1 MTKIITKDGKVIDKT
16 SELKVDDEMR
26 EKIRPKIGYLII
38 QEFPLSNTS
47 YVIGYK
53 PYGKIW
59 FDYEEVLAQYFI
71 LMEDFQRDLDN
82 NEIQNS
88 KVPRIVKIF
97 IMDEENVIGHD
108 LSLNRRYDEE
118 DEGEN
123 IINININAEYLSDK
137 NSDNDSGNDNQD
149 NDSDNG
155 SDEN

>member
-1 MTKIITKDGKVIDKT
+1 MTKIITKDGKVLDKT

-26 EKIRPKIGYLII
+26 EKIRPKIAYLII

-82 NEIQNS
+82 NEIENS
-88 KVPRIVKIF
+88 KIPRIVKIF

-108 LSLNRRYDEE
+108 LTLNKKYYED

-123 IINININAEYLSDK
+123 IINININTHYNSDK
-137 NSDNDSGNDNQD
+137 SSDKS
-149 NDSDNG
+149 SDNG
-155 SDEN
+155 NDDDGNDEDK

>member
-1 MTKIITKDGKVIDKT
+1 MTKIITKDGKVLDKT

-26 EKIRPKIGYLII
+26 EKIRPKIAYLII

-82 NEIQNS
+82 NEIENS
-88 KVPRIVKIF
+88 KIPRIVKIF

-108 LSLNRRYDEE
+108 LTLNKKYYED

-123 IINININAEYLSDK
+123 IINININTHYNSDK
-137 NSDNDSGNDNQD
+137 S
-149 NDSDNG
+149 SDNG
-155 SDEN
+155 NDDDGNDEDK